1 MMMNHIYFFA
11 TVADGRRDSH
21 QDGGRRANVEAEPR
35 KNRVK
40 EEPVDGN
47 VLKQFAIR
55 SCYGFFSA

>member
-11 TVADGRRDSH
+11 NVADGRRDSH

-55 SCYGFFSA
+55 SC